1 MKELLIKIEES
12 RFKLLL
18 QFLRTL
24 DYVTI
29 VQPASTPDAKEPAPR
44 KYDFSDLAGKLEW
57 KGDALAQQRLLRD
70 EW

>member
-1 MKELLIKIEES
+1 MKQLIIKIEES
-12 RFKLLL
+12 RFASFL

-29 VQPASTPDAKEPAPR
+29 VQPASPASNMETGTR
-44 KYDFSDLAGKLEW
+44 KFDFSDLAGKLEW
-57 KGDALAQQRLLRD
+57 KGNAIVQQRQLRD

>member
-1 MKELLIKIEES
+1 MKKLVLKIEES
-12 RFKLLL
+12 RFNLLL

-29 VQPASTPDAKEPAPR
+29 EQPTLLTSNGEPISSR
-44 KYDFSDLAGKLEW
+44 YDFSDLAGKLEW
-57 KGDALAQQRLLRD
+57 KGDAIAEQRLLRD